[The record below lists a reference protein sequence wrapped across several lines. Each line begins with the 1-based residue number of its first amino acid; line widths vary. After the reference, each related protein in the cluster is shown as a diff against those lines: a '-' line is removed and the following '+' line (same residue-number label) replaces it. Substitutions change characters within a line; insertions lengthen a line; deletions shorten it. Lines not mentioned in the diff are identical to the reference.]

1 MEYDCG
7 GVNINKLFDDKVPLS
22 QNYQFD
28 GNHGGDA
35 WRIKVRGYWIGKCPA
50 LLPIL
55 DWTEKQ
61 DANVITL
68 ETLSAKIMEG
78 QCMTELNIPRL
89 SQIIWS
95 FLNICL
101 KDTAIT
107 CFSGA
112 ETLNG
117 LDGWRRVV
125 NHIQHGRNTRLAIL
139 RKVIKNPPAIRKLE
153 DVTKGI
159 MVFEN
164 TIREYEAVGGTAP
177 SESEQKQDLLE
188 TLPLEIRENLLWRA
202 SED

>member
-22 QNYQFD
+22 QSYQFD

-50 LLPIL
+50 LLPIP

-68 ETLSAKIMEG
+68 ETLSAKIREG
-78 QCMTELNIPRL
+78 KWMTELNIPRL

-101 KDTAIT
+101 
-107 CFSGA
+107 
-112 ETLNG
+112 
-117 LDGWRRVV
+117 R
-125 NHIQHGRNTRLAIL
+125 TRLS
-139 RKVIKNPPAIRKLE
+139 PA
-153 DVTKGI
+153 
-159 MVFEN
+159 
-164 TIREYEAVGGTAP
+164 
-177 SESEQKQDLLE
+177 S
-188 TLPLEIRENLLWRA
+188 RA
-202 SED
+202 RRR